1 MPIAQ
6 QSSPID
12 RQRLMLALLLMQAQQ
27 GQQGAQAQGP
37 SKIDQALEY
46 LKKGKQLYDD
56 GQKLYDAGTGVVNYF
71 SGGPAYTEATQAL
84 WNKAAGQAA
93 QEAWNKGAMEATK
106 QAGGEMVGTDAG
118 ASSLGNIAGGLAG
131 AYMAYKGGDQVLNA
145 NRIGGVRGRQA
156 GGFGGLQAGL
166 GAGLAVNALGLA
178 LGPVGWAA
186 LLGGGLLAGG
196 LAGSRLGDKDMWKT
210 EGKRLQ
216 KLIDSGV
223 NIPEHLRGAMYL
235 QKGRK
240 KSELINPY
248 LPQDFRGETPQYGWV
263 NNKFTN
269 SRNESD
275 LTGKDIWG
283 YSAFFDKY
291 GNDWLGKFSPQQ
303 REAIANKAL
312 QRGAVREHHGTI
324 DINWT
329 PELDA
334 EVSGITGPVKI
345 PKAPAPN
352 PATPANIPIQAKPIT
367 TTNQPQRKG
376 ILGRIR

>member
-6 QSSPID
+6 QSSPMD
-12 RQRLMLALLLMQAQQ
+12 RQRLMLMLMLMQAQQ
-27 GQQGAQAQGP
+27 GRQGAQAQGQGP
-37 SKIDQALEY
+37 SQLDQALEY

-56 GQKLYDAGTGVVNYF
+56 GKRVYDAGSGLVNLF
-71 SGGPAYTEATQAL
+71 SGPSYTPATQAA
-84 WNKAAGQAA
+84 WNQAAGQAS
-93 QEAWNKGAMEATK
+93 QQAWNAGADAATREV
-106 QAGGEMVGTDAG
+106 GGELVTDQAS
-118 ASSLGNIAGGLAG
+118 SSLGNIAGGLAG
-131 AYMAYKGGDQVLNA
+131 AYMAYKGGDQVLQA
-145 NRIGGVRGRQA
+145 NKIGGVRGRQA

-166 GAGLAVNALGLA
+166 GAGLAINALGFA

-186 LLGGGLLAGG
+186 LIGGGALAGG
-196 LAGSRLGDKDMWKT
+196 LAGTRLGDKDMWKT
-210 EGKRLQ
+210 EGKRLG
-216 KLIDSGV
+216 KLIDKGIV
-223 NIPEHLRGAMYL
+223 IPEALQGARWIG
-235 QKGRK
+235 QGRK
-240 KSELINPY
+240 TKDLINPY
-248 LPQDFRGETPQYGWV
+248 LPKDFVGATPQYGWV
-263 NNKFTN
+263 NNKFAT
-269 SRNESD
+269 SRDSKD
-275 LTGKDIWG
+275 LTARDIWG

-291 GNDWLGKFSPQQ
+291 GNDWLGKFSEKQ
-303 REAIANKAL
+303 REDIANRAL
-312 QRGAVREHHGTI
+312 QRGAVKEHHGTI